1 METFQFSWAGQAI
14 AAGPFAY
21 ILCDHLEALP
31 TDYLSMA
38 EDHQDVLRAMMEGPE
53 AAARA
58 TRNHIEEWLNHSR
71 RALQQTAAK
80 ADQPSFTEATRVL

>member
-1 METFQFSWAGQAI
+1 MQASQAI

-38 EDHQDVLRAMMEGPE
+38 EDHQDVLRAMIEGPE
-53 AAARA
+53 AAAHV
-58 TRNHIEEWLNHSR
+58 TRTHIEEWLNHSR
-71 RALQQTAAK
+71 RALQNATAR
-80 ADQPSFTEATRVL
+80 ADRPDLLEATQIP